1 MTVTA
6 KEPTTNT
13 TALDPRTLV
22 TSEVFGKLVDYFAAD
37 RHVTRAY
44 AERAVEQF
52 CVFLKAHA
60 DNVGNPDFGMPLP
73 DGSVGRVVPTLP
85 VDAVWHSVLQHTVPY
100 AAACEQIAGGFVHH
114 IPSRTEGMMDG
125 TAVTFTLTALHAT
138 GYRVDMEFWHGEAES
153 CCPPGEP
160 DFSGR

>member
-1 MTVTA
+1 MTVTDHDR
-6 KEPTTNT
+6 PQPS
-13 TALDPRTLV
+13 DPRHRRGVLN
-22 TSEVFGKLVDYFAAD
+22 YFAAD
-37 RHVTRAY
+37 RHVTRVY

-52 CVFLKAHA
+52 LVFLKAHA
-60 DNVGNPDFGMPLP
+60 DTVGNEDFGMLLP

-100 AAACEQIAGGFVHH
+100 AAACEQIAESFVHH
-114 IPSRTEGMMDG
+114 VPVLTEGMMDG
-125 TAVTFTLTALHAT
+125 TAVTFTRAALHAT

-160 DFSGR
+160 DFTGK

>member
-100 AAACEQIAGGFVHH
+100 AAACEQIAGVSSTTSPAG
-114 IPSRTEGMMDG
+114 PRG
-125 TAVTFTLTALHAT
+125 
-138 GYRVDMEFWHGEAES
+138 
-153 CCPPGEP
+153 
-160 DFSGR
+160 